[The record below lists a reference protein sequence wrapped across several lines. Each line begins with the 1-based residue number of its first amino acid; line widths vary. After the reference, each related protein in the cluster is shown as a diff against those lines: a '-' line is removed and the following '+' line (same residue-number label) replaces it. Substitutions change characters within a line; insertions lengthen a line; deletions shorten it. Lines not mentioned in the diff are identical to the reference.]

1 MMGVRIAGTASAR
14 PGRVVSTEE
23 LARVAFPG
31 RDPEELVAKTGI
43 RARCWSDRDV
53 PLDAYA
59 AEVLGRAL
67 EDAKVP
73 AASIRRLVLANCT
86 GAELAFPASANRVAA
101 RLGLAGADAFDV
113 NNACM
118 GFLTILDLAA
128 RSVATG
134 LGPVA
139 VVSIELC
146 SRHLDPSDPRP
157 YLVFADGV
165 AAAVITA
172 PEGGSGIVASHLEND
187 GALGGNTILKN
198 GNLTGRVEH
207 IEFPSTNR
215 KMTDIALEK
224 VERAAGAVLTQAG
237 LRIEDVDWVLP
248 HQPNGSMLD
257 KIVERLHLD
266 PERTVRLVD
275 EIGSVGSAA
284 IPMSLDALRRE
295 RGIGPGQH
303 VLMVG
308 VGAGVS
314 SGAILYRE
322 AA

>member
-1 MMGVRIAGTASAR
+1 MIGVRIAGTASAR
-14 PGRVVSTEE
+14 PGRSVSTAE
-23 LARVAFPG
+23 LAARAFPG
-31 RDPEELVAKTGI
+31 RDPEELVQRTGI
-43 RARCWSDRDV
+43 RSRYWSDPDV

-59 AEVLGRAL
+59 AEAVSAAL
-67 EDAKVP
+67 EDAGV
-73 AASIRRLVLANCT
+73 AAGDIRRLIVANCT
-86 GAELAFPASANRVAA
+86 GAELHFPGSANRVAA
-101 RLGLAGADAFDV
+101 RLGLTGADVFDV

-118 GFLTILDLAA
+118 GFLTAFDLAA

-134 LGPVA
+134 VGPVA
-139 VVSIELC
+139 VVAIELC
-146 SRHLDPSDPRP
+146 SRHLTPEDPRP

-165 AAAVITA
+165 GAAVLTEGA
-172 PEGGSGIVASHLEND
+172 GGSGVVASHLRND
-187 GALGGNTILKN
+187 GALGGNTILRN
-198 GNLTGRVEH
+198 GNLTEKVEY

-215 KMTDIALEK
+215 VMTDIALEK
-224 VERAAGAVLTQAG
+224 VERAAQDVLMQSG
-237 LRIEDVDWVLP
+237 LRLEEVDWVLP

-257 KIVERLHLD
+257 KMIDRLGLEPERL
-266 PERTVRLVD
+266 VRLVH

-295 RGIGPGQH
+295 RGVGPGQH